1 MIYYDIDYN
10 EEHQN
15 LECDTLDDAK
25 QWAQQVFAERCESA
39 GLKFGESQAE
49 VVTMKLDNNAEPH
62 EIGREEFVLKYEAE
76 DSQLSQHDTRGR

>member
-10 EEHQN
+10 EEHFLLQD
-15 LECDTLDDAK
+15 ETAEDAM
-25 QWAQQVFAERCESA
+25 QWAQDRFAEQCEQS
-39 GLKFGESQAE
+39 GLEFGESQAE

-62 EIGREEFVLKYEAE
+62 EIDREEFALKYEAE